1 MKLLL
6 ATDAWYPQVNGV
18 VRTLARVRDELTA
31 SGFTVEAV
39 APDGFR
45 SIPCPTYPE
54 LRLALAPGRA
64 IAARIEAFAPDA
76 IHIATEGPIGQA
88 TRRICRK
95 RGLVFTTSFHTRFP
109 EYVEARFGLPARLGY
124 SVLRRFH
131 NAASAVMVATPSLR
145 RELEAR
151 GFRNVVAWSRGVDTT
166 LFRPQRG
173 ALDGMERPVFA
184 YVGRVA
190 VEKNIAAF
198 LALDLPGTKVVI
210 GDGPQRAALARRY
223 PDTRFL
229 GTLQGEALA
238 ASFADADVFVFPS
251 RTDTFGL
258 VLLEALACGV
268 PVAAYPVTG
277 PIDVV
282 NNPDIAVLDDD
293 LGRAA
298 LAARHLSRDACRS
311 FAMNH
316 SWSHTARQ
324 FAANLAPL
332 SAVAAPQANSG
343 PA

>member
-6 ATDAWYPQVNGV
+6 ATDAWFPQVNGV

-31 SGFTVEAV
+31 SGFTVEIV

-54 LRLALAPGRA
+54 IRLALMPGRA
-64 IAARIEAFAPDA
+64 IAAQIDAFAPDA

-95 RGLVFTTSFHTRFP
+95 RGLAFTTSFHTRFP
-109 EYVEARFGLPARLGY
+109 EYVEARFGLPVGLCY
-124 SVLRRFH
+124 SLLRRFH

-145 RELEAR
+145 RELEQR
-151 GFRNVVAWSRGVDTT
+151 GFRNVVAWSRGVDTA

-173 ALDGMERPVFA
+173 ALDNLERPVFA

-190 VEKNIAAF
+190 VEKNIGAF

-210 GDGPQRAALARRY
+210 GDGPQRAALERAF
-223 PDTRFL
+223 PATRFL

-238 ASFADADVFVFPS
+238 RVFADADVFVFPS

-282 NNPDIAVLDDD
+282 NDPAIAVLDED

-298 LAARHLSRDACRS
+298 RAALALSRHACRR
-311 FAMNH
+311 FALGY

-324 FAANLAPL
+324 FAGNLAL
-332 SAVAAPQANSG
+332 LRAVTVPEIHARFG
-343 PA
+343 